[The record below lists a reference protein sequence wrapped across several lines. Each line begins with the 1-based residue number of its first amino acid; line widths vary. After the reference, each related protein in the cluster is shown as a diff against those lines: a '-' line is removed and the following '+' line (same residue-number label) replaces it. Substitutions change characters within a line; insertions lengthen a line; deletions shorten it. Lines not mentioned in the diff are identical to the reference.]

1 MVLGS
6 IELIFFIEAC
16 VVLCSGFLVNTVVRI
31 HWCFSCCR
39 VKERLGVCK
48 ELGGWIDEKDAPSC
62 MASHSA
68 TKKEEGTR
76 AAMTFVLPRYHCT
89 CWSLHSW
96 KWLHTCLLMGSS
108 KWIPPVL
115 LSLLQPTSS
124 PTFTCPTLEEWV
136 SSCMV
141 LSCQQD
147 WTTALCFSDMVL
159 TDLWFGGFSI
169 LRNCISKIRGVSQQD
184 LHDTAQRV
192 PP

>member
-31 HWCFSCCR
+31 HWCFSCYR

-89 CWSLHSW
+89 CWSLTSGCTPACWWEVANGFLLFYYLYSNPQVLPLLPVPHW
-96 KWLHTCLLMGSS
+96 KSEWAAAWCWAASRIEPQLPVFQTWSS
-108 KWIPPVL
+108 LI
-115 LSLLQPTSS
+115 
-124 PTFTCPTLEEWV
+124 C
-136 SSCMV
+136 
-141 LSCQQD
+141 
-147 WTTALCFSDMVL
+147 
-159 TDLWFGGFSI
+159 DL
-169 LRNCISKIRGVSQQD
+169 GVFQY
-184 LHDTAQRV
+184 
-192 PP
+192 